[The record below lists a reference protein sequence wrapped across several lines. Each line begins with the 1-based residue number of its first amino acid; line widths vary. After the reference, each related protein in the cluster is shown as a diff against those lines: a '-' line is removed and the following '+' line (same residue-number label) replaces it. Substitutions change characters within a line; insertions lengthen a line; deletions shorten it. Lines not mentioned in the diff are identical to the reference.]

1 MKKISEASQA
11 ATLMDE
17 QKEEQRPWEETP
29 DTPVSVGATTG
40 LSNKPNRETVGVETQ
55 AKEEAAG
62 TGEFEQVVEAEEEK
76 EDKEGTE
83 ASGMP
88 LPNAIEAMASEEDE
102 VEVVDE
108 DQDIQI
114 VDMSME
120 EQPHSPE
127 IAGANAKFPSL
138 SPEPTKQ
145 GALGY
150 CRDEMY

>member
-29 DTPVSVGATTG
+29 DTPVSVGATTR
-40 LSNKPNRETVGVETQ
+40 LSNTPSREAVGVETQ
-55 AKEEAAG
+55 GKEEAAE
-62 TGEFEQVVEAEEEK
+62 TGEFEQTVGAEEEK
-76 EDKEGTE
+76 EEEDKEGPE
-83 ASGMP
+83 VDGMP

-120 EQPHSPE
+120 E
-127 IAGANAKFPSL
+127 
-138 SPEPTKQ
+138 
-145 GALGY
+145 
-150 CRDEMY
+150 